1 MPKNQIG
8 SIIHF
13 FHIGQFD
20 IVVMLQTGYSTRPIL
35 KDVQTI
41 INFDMP
47 ATYNSYKEN
56 GLLVNDDSGS
66 VLTLLSPA
74 SEE

>member
-1 MPKNQIG
+1 
-8 SIIHF
+8 
-13 FHIGQFD
+13 
-20 IVVMLQTGYSTRPIL
+20 V
-35 KDVQTI
+35 

-47 ATYNSYKEN
+47 ATYNNYKEN
-56 GLLVNDDSGS
+56 GLLINDDFGS